1 MSTIPA
7 QYPPRH
13 RPSDYVIAPEA
24 GEDEYIEV
32 GVLFVGAGPSG
43 LAGAIRLGQ
52 LMAEDEEL
60 MEALGEVPIAIVEKG
75 KGPGSHLLSG
85 SVMRPGPFKSLFPD
99 AAPGETPG
107 VFEEVHKESVY
118 FLRRNGKIKI
128 PTPPDLNN
136 HGNWVVSISQLSRF
150 MAEQAEEFGAYMLPE
165 SDAQQLLVQDGRVV
179 GVKTGDK
186 GRGREGEELSTFE
199 PGVELRAKVT
209 VICEGTQG
217 HLAGVLRR
225 HFELDQD
232 TTQIYEIGVKEV
244 WEVEK
249 PLDRVIHTIGWPLR
263 MGAKWREYGGAW
275 LYPMGGNMV
284 SIGMVVGLDAADA
297 NISAHDLLQQA
308 KTHPLFKDILE
319 GGRRV
324 AWGAKTIPSGGIYGL
339 PSRFH
344 VPGAV
349 LCGDSAGFVNLA
361 ALKGVSYAM
370 KSGIIAAEQVAQAIK
385 AGTAEQTAG
394 LWNYTAAV
402 KDSEVWKDLWRVRNF
417 RPAFQKGF
425 IYGGMVAGLTTVT
438 RGKLPKKVTIKA
450 DKDEPVVIGP
460 DRDYP
465 KADGEY
471 IFDKL
476 SSVFL
481 SGNKTRDDQ
490 PNHIRIRTEVPRAL
504 AVSWENMCPAKVYEI
519 VDGSATA
526 DGMVHVR
533 MNNPNCVQ
541 CGAITA
547 KGGQLTP
554 PEGGSGPEYTLT

>member
-7 QYPPRH
+7 DFPPRH
-13 RPSDYVIAPEA
+13 RPSQYVAAPEA
-24 GEDEYIEV
+24 GEDEFIEV
-32 GVLFVGAGPSG
+32 GVLFVGAGPAG

-52 LMAEDEEL
+52 IMAEDEEL

-107 VFEEVHKESVY
+107 IYEEVTKEAVY
-118 FLRRNGKIKI
+118 FLRKDGKTRI

-150 MAEQAEEFGAYMLPE
+150 MAENAEEYGAYMLPE
-165 SDAQQLLVQDGRVV
+165 TDAQQLLVENGRVV
-179 GVKTGDK
+179 GIKTGDK
-186 GRGREGEELSTFE
+186 GRGRDGEELSTFE
-199 PGVELRAKVT
+199 PGVEVRAKVT

-217 HLAGVLRR
+217 HLAGVLRD
-225 HFELDQD
+225 HFQLDQD
-232 TTQIYEIGVKEV
+232 TTQTYEIGVKEV

-249 PLDRVIHTIGWPLR
+249 PLDRVVHTIGWPLKL
-263 MGAKWREYGGAW
+263 GSKFREYGGSW
-275 LYPMGGNMV
+275 MYPMGGNMV
-284 SIGMVVGLDAADA
+284 SIGMVVSLDAADA
-297 NISAHDLLQQA
+297 NMSAHDLLQQA
-308 KTHPLFKDILE
+308 KTNPLFKDVLA

-370 KSGIIAAEQVAQAIK
+370 QSGIIAAEVIATAIK
-385 AGTAEQTAG
+385 AGTAEKITG
-394 LWNYTAAV
+394 LWGYDEAIKN
-402 KDSEVWKDLWRVRNF
+402 SEVWKDLWRIRNF
-417 RPAFQKGF
+417 RPSFQKGF
-425 IYGGMVAGLTTVT
+425 VYGAIANGLSMLTGG
-438 RGKLPKKVTIKA
+438 RLPKKVSLTA
-450 DKDEPVVIGP
+450 DRDEPVFIGP
-460 DRDYP
+460 DRNYP
-465 KADGEY
+465 KPDGVY

-490 PNHIRIRTEVPRAL
+490 PNHIRVRTNVPREL
-504 AVSWENMCPAKVYEI
+504 AVAWENMCPAKVYEVVPDSEKDGF
-519 VDGSATA
+519 VD
-526 DGMVHVR
+526 VR
-533 MNNPNCVQ
+533 VNNPNCVQ

>member
-7 QYPPRH
+7 DYPPRH
-13 RPSDYVIAPEA
+13 RPSQYVLEPQA

-32 GVLFVGAGPSG
+32 GVLFVGAGPAG

-75 KGPGSHLLSG
+75 KGAGSHLLSG
-85 SVMRPGPFKSLFPD
+85 SVMRPGPFTSLFPD

-107 VFEEVHKESVY
+107 VFHEVQKEAVY
-118 FLRRNGKIKI
+118 LLRPNGKVRI
-128 PTPPDLNN
+128 PTPPDMNN
-136 HGNWVVSISQLSRF
+136 HGNWVISISQVARF
-150 MAEQAEEFGAYMLPE
+150 MAEQAEELGAYLLPE
-165 SDAQQLLVQDGRVV
+165 TDAQQLLVEDGLVV
-179 GVKTGDK
+179 GIKTGDK

-199 PGVELRAKVT
+199 PGVEVRAKVT

-217 HLAGVLRR
+217 HLAGVTRK
-225 HFELDQD
+225 HFNLDQD
-232 TTQIYEIGVKEV
+232 STQIYEIGVKEV
-244 WEVEK
+244 WEVPK
-249 PLDRVIHTIGWPLR
+249 PLDRVIHTIGWPLHL
-263 MGAKWREYGGAW
+263 GAKWREYGGSW
-275 LYPMGGNMV
+275 LYPMGDNMV

-297 NISAHDLLQQA
+297 NLSAHDLLQQV
-308 KTHPLFKDILE
+308 KTNPLFRDVLA
-319 GGRRV
+319 GGRRI

-349 LCGDSAGFVNLA
+349 LCGDAAGFVNLA
-361 ALKGVSYAM
+361 SLKGVSNAM
-370 KSGIIAAEQVAQAIK
+370 QSGIIAAEQVAASIK
-385 AGTAEQTAG
+385 AGTAQETTG
-394 LWNYTAAV
+394 LWNY
-402 KDSEVWKDLWRVRNF
+402 SEAILGSDLWKDLWRVRNF

-425 IYGGMVAGLTTVT
+425 LYGGMVAGLMLAT

-450 DKDEPVVIGP
+450 DRYEPVFIGP
-460 DRDYP
+460 DRGYP
-465 KADGEY
+465 KPDGEY

-490 PNHIRIRTEVPRAL
+490 PNHIRIRTEVPRDL
-504 AVSWENMCPAKVYEI
+504 AVAWENMCPAKVYEI
-519 VDGSATA
+519 VDGSAA
-526 DGMVHVR
+526 NGMVQVR

>member
-7 QYPPRH
+7 DFPPRH
-13 RPSDYVIAPEA
+13 RPSHYVAAPEA
-24 GEDEYIEV
+24 GEDEFIEV
-32 GVLFVGAGPSG
+32 GVLFVGAGPAG

-52 LMAEDEEL
+52 IMAEDEEL

-85 SVMRPGPFKSLFPD
+85 SVMRPGPFRSLFPD

-107 VFEEVHKESVY
+107 IYEEVTKEAVY
-118 FLRRNGKIKI
+118 FLRKDGKTRI

-150 MAEQAEEFGAYMLPE
+150 MAENAEEYGAYMLPE
-165 SDAQQLLVQDGRVV
+165 TDAQKLLVENGRVV
-179 GVKTGDK
+179 GIKTGDK
-186 GRGREGEELSTFE
+186 GRGRDGEELSTFE
-199 PGVELRAKVT
+199 PGVEVRAKVT

-217 HLAGVLRR
+217 HLAGVLRD
-225 HFELDQD
+225 HFQLDQD
-232 TTQIYEIGVKEV
+232 TTQTYEIGVKEV

-249 PLDRVIHTIGWPLR
+249 PLDRVVHTIGWPLKL
-263 MGAKWREYGGAW
+263 GSKFREYGGSW
-275 LYPMGGNMV
+275 MYPMGGNMV
-284 SIGMVVGLDAADA
+284 SIGMVVSLDAADA
-297 NISAHDLLQQA
+297 NMSAHDLLQQA
-308 KTHPLFKDILE
+308 KTNPLFKDVLA

-370 KSGIIAAEQVAQAIK
+370 QSGIIAAEVIATAIK
-385 AGTAEQTAG
+385 AGTAEKITG
-394 LWNYTAAV
+394 LWGYDEAIKN
-402 KDSEVWKDLWRVRNF
+402 SEVWKDLWRIRNF
-417 RPAFQKGF
+417 RPSFQKGF
-425 IYGGMVAGLTTVT
+425 VYGAIANGLSMLT
-438 RGKLPKKVTIKA
+438 RGKLPKKVTLTA
-450 DKDEPVVIGP
+450 DRDEPVFIGP
-460 DRDYP
+460 DRNYP
-465 KADGEY
+465 KPDGVY

-490 PNHIRIRTEVPRAL
+490 PNHIRVRTNVPREL
-504 AVSWENMCPAKVYEI
+504 AVAWENMCPAKVYEVVPDSEKDGF
-519 VDGSATA
+519 VD
-526 DGMVHVR
+526 VR
-533 MNNPNCVQ
+533 VNNPNCVQ

>member
-7 QYPPRH
+7 EFPPRH
-13 RPSDYVIAPEA
+13 RPSHYVVAPEA
-24 GEDEYIEV
+24 GEDEFIEV
-32 GVLFVGAGPSG
+32 GVLFVGAGPAG

-52 LMAEDEEL
+52 IMAEDEEL

-107 VFEEVHKESVY
+107 IYEEVTKEAVY
-118 FLRRNGKIKI
+118 FLRKDGKTKI

-150 MAEQAEEFGAYMLPE
+150 MAENAEEYGAYMLPE
-165 SDAQQLLVQDGRVV
+165 TDAQQLLVENGRVV
-179 GVKTGDK
+179 GIKTGDK
-186 GRGREGEELSTFE
+186 GRGRDGEELSTFE
-199 PGVELRAKVT
+199 PGVEVRAKVT

-217 HLAGVLRR
+217 HLAGVLRD
-225 HFELDQD
+225 HFQLDQNS
-232 TTQIYEIGVKEV
+232 TQIYEIGVKEV

-249 PLDRVIHTIGWPLR
+249 PLDRVVHTIGWPLKL
-263 MGAKWREYGGAW
+263 GSKWREYGGAW
-275 LYPMGGNMV
+275 MYPMGGNMV

-308 KTHPLFKDILE
+308 KTNPLFKDVLA

-370 KSGIIAAEQVAQAIK
+370 QSGIIAAETVAAAIK
-385 AGTAEQTAG
+385 DGTAEEITG
-394 LWNYTAAV
+394 LWGYDEAIKN
-402 KDSEVWKDLWRVRNF
+402 SEVWKDLWRVRNF
-417 RPAFQKGF
+417 RPSFQKGF
-425 IYGGMVAGLTTVT
+425 IYGGIVNGLSMLT
-438 RGKLPKKVTIKA
+438 RGKLPKKVRLTA
-450 DKDEPVVIGP
+450 DRDEPVFIGP
-460 DRDYP
+460 DRNYP
-465 KADGEY
+465 KPDGEY

-490 PNHIRIRTEVPRAL
+490 PNHIRVRTNVPLEL
-504 AVSWENMCPAKVYEI
+504 AVAWENMCPAKVYEVVPDSEKDGF
-519 VDGSATA
+519 VD
-526 DGMVHVR
+526 VR
-533 MNNPNCVQ
+533 VNNPNCVQ

>member
-1 MSTIPA
+1 M
-7 QYPPRH
+7 Y
-13 RPSDYVIAPEA
+13 
-24 GEDEYIEV
+24 
-32 GVLFVGAGPSG
+32 
-43 LAGAIRLGQ
+43 
-52 LMAEDEEL
+52 
-60 MEALGEVPIAIVEKG
+60 
-75 KGPGSHLLSG
+75 LL
-85 SVMRPGPFKSLFPD
+85 RK
-99 AAPGETPG
+99 
-107 VFEEVHKESVY
+107 
-118 FLRRNGKIKI
+118 NGKTKI

-136 HGNWVVSISQLSRF
+136 HGNWVISISQLSRF
-150 MAEQAEEFGAYMLPE
+150 MAENAEEYGAYMLPE
-165 SDAQQLLVQDGRVV
+165 TDAQQLLVQDGRVI

-199 PGVELRAKVT
+199 PGVEVRAKVT

-217 HLAGVLRR
+217 HLAGVLRD
-225 HFELDQD
+225 HFQLDQD
-232 TTQIYEIGVKEV
+232 STQIYELGVKEV

-249 PLDRVIHTIGWPLR
+249 PLDRVIHTIGWPLKL
-263 MGAKWREYGGAW
+263 GSKWREYGGAW

-308 KTHPLFKDILE
+308 KTHPLFREVLE

-370 KSGIIAAEQVAQAIK
+370 KSGIIAAESIAAAIK
-385 AGTAEQTAG
+385 DGTVEETTG
-394 LWNYTAAV
+394 LWNYDEAI
-402 KDSEVWKDLWRVRNF
+402 KESEVWKDLWKVRNF
-417 RPAFQKGF
+417 RPSFQKGF
-425 IYGGMVAGLTTVT
+425 VYGGLVNGLATVT
-438 RGKLPKKVTIKA
+438 RGKLPKKVSIHA
-450 DKDEPVVIGP
+450 DRDEPVIIGP

-465 KADGEY
+465 KPDGEY

-490 PNHIRIRTEVPRAL
+490 PNHIRVRTNVPLEL
-504 AVSWENMCPAKVYEI
+504 AVAWENMCPAKVYEVVPDSEKDGF
-519 VDGSATA
+519 VD
-526 DGMVHVR
+526 VR
-533 MNNPNCVQ
+533 VNNPNCVQ

>member
-7 QYPPRH
+7 EFPPRH
-13 RPSDYVIAPEA
+13 RPSHYVAAPEA
-24 GEDEYIEV
+24 GEDEFIEV
-32 GVLFVGAGPSG
+32 GVLFVGAGPAG

-52 LMAEDEEL
+52 IMAEDEEL

-107 VFEEVHKESVY
+107 IYEEVTKEAVY
-118 FLRRNGKIKI
+118 FLRKDGKTKI

-150 MAEQAEEFGAYMLPE
+150 MAENAEEYGAYMLPE
-165 SDAQQLLVQDGRVV
+165 TDAQQLLVENGRVV
-179 GVKTGDK
+179 GIKTGDK
-186 GRGREGEELSTFE
+186 GRGRDGEELSTFE
-199 PGVELRAKVT
+199 PGVEVRAKVT

-217 HLAGVLRR
+217 HLAGVLRD
-225 HFELDQD
+225 HFQLDQNS
-232 TTQIYEIGVKEV
+232 TQIYEIGVKEV

-249 PLDRVIHTIGWPLR
+249 PLDRVVHTIGWPLKL
-263 MGAKWREYGGAW
+263 GSKWREYGGAW
-275 LYPMGGNMV
+275 MYPMGGNMV

-308 KTHPLFKDILE
+308 KTNPLFKDVLA

-370 KSGIIAAEQVAQAIK
+370 QSGIIAAETVAAAIK
-385 AGTAEQTAG
+385 DGTAEEITG
-394 LWNYTAAV
+394 LWGYDEAIKN
-402 KDSEVWKDLWRVRNF
+402 SEVWKDLWRVRNF
-417 RPAFQKGF
+417 RPSFQKGF
-425 IYGGMVAGLTTVT
+425 IYGGIVNGLSMLT
-438 RGKLPKKVTIKA
+438 RGKLPKKLRLTA
-450 DKDEPVVIGP
+450 DRDEPVFIGP
-460 DRDYP
+460 DRNYP
-465 KADGEY
+465 KPDGEY

-490 PNHIRIRTEVPRAL
+490 PNHIRVRTNVPLEL
-504 AVSWENMCPAKVYEI
+504 AVAWENMCPAKVYEVVPDSEKDGF
-519 VDGSATA
+519 VD
-526 DGMVHVR
+526 VR
-533 MNNPNCVQ
+533 VNNPNCVQ

>member
-7 QYPPRH
+7 EFPPRH
-13 RPSDYVIAPEA
+13 RPSHYVAAPEA
-24 GEDEYIEV
+24 GEDEFIEV
-32 GVLFVGAGPSG
+32 GVLFVGAGPAG

-52 LMAEDEEL
+52 IMAEDEEL

-107 VFEEVHKESVY
+107 IYEEVTKEAVY
-118 FLRRNGKIKI
+118 FLRKDGKTRI

-150 MAEQAEEFGAYMLPE
+150 MAENAEEYGAYMLPE
-165 SDAQQLLVQDGRVV
+165 TDAQKLLVENGRVV
-179 GVKTGDK
+179 GIKTGDK
-186 GRGREGEELSTFE
+186 GRGRDGEELSTFE
-199 PGVELRAKVT
+199 PGVEVRAKVT

-217 HLAGVLRR
+217 HLAGVLRD
-225 HFELDQD
+225 HFQLDQD
-232 TTQIYEIGVKEV
+232 TTQTYEIGVKEV

-249 PLDRVIHTIGWPLR
+249 PLDRVVHTIGWPLKL
-263 MGAKWREYGGAW
+263 GSKFREYGGSW
-275 LYPMGGNMV
+275 MYPMGGNMV
-284 SIGMVVGLDAADA
+284 SIGMVVSLDAADA
-297 NISAHDLLQQA
+297 NMSAHDLLQQA
-308 KTHPLFKDILE
+308 KTNPLFKDVLA

-370 KSGIIAAEQVAQAIK
+370 QSGIIAAEVIATAIK
-385 AGTAEQTAG
+385 AGTAEKITG
-394 LWNYTAAV
+394 LWGYDEAIKN
-402 KDSEVWKDLWRVRNF
+402 SEVWKDLWRIRNF
-417 RPAFQKGF
+417 RPSFQKGF
-425 IYGGMVAGLTTVT
+425 VYGAIANGLSMLT
-438 RGKLPKKVTIKA
+438 RGKLPKKVSLTA
-450 DKDEPVVIGP
+450 DRDEPVFIGP
-460 DRDYP
+460 DRNYP
-465 KADGEY
+465 KPDGEY

-490 PNHIRIRTEVPRAL
+490 PNHIRVRTNVPLEL
-504 AVSWENMCPAKVYEI
+504 AVAWENMCPAKVYEVVADSEKDGF
-519 VDGSATA
+519 VD
-526 DGMVHVR
+526 VR
-533 MNNPNCVQ
+533 VNNPNCVL

>member
-7 QYPPRH
+7 DFPPRH
-13 RPSDYVIAPEA
+13 RPSQYVAAPEA
-24 GEDEYIEV
+24 GEDEFIEV
-32 GVLFVGAGPSG
+32 GVLFVGAGPAG

-52 LMAEDEEL
+52 IMAEDEEL

-107 VFEEVHKESVY
+107 IFEEVTKEAVY
-118 FLRRNGKIKI
+118 FLRKDGKTRI

-150 MAEQAEEFGAYMLPE
+150 MAENAEEYGAYMLPE
-165 SDAQQLLVQDGRVV
+165 TDAQQLLVENGRVV
-179 GVKTGDK
+179 GIKTGDK
-186 GRGREGEELSTFE
+186 GRGRDGEELSTFE
-199 PGVELRAKVT
+199 PGVEVRAKVT

-217 HLAGVLRR
+217 HLAGVLRD
-225 HFELDQD
+225 HFQLDQD
-232 TTQIYEIGVKEV
+232 TTQTYEIGVKEV

-249 PLDRVIHTIGWPLR
+249 PLDRVVHTIGWPLKL
-263 MGAKWREYGGAW
+263 GSKFREYGGSW
-275 LYPMGGNMV
+275 MYPMGGNMV
-284 SIGMVVGLDAADA
+284 SIGMVVSLDAADA
-297 NISAHDLLQQA
+297 NMSAHDLLQQA
-308 KTHPLFKDILE
+308 KTNPLFKDVLA

-370 KSGIIAAEQVAQAIK
+370 QSGIIAAEVIATAIK
-385 AGTAEQTAG
+385 AGTAEKITG
-394 LWNYTAAV
+394 LWGYDEAIKN
-402 KDSEVWKDLWRVRNF
+402 SEVWKDLWRIRNF
-417 RPAFQKGF
+417 RPSFQKGF
-425 IYGGMVAGLTTVT
+425 VYGAIANGLSMLT
-438 RGKLPKKVTIKA
+438 RGKLPKKVSLTA
-450 DKDEPVVIGP
+450 DRDEPVFIGP
-460 DRDYP
+460 DRNYP
-465 KADGEY
+465 KPDGVY

-490 PNHIRIRTEVPRAL
+490 PNHIRVRTNVPREL
-504 AVSWENMCPAKVYEI
+504 AVAWENMCPAKVYEVVPDSEKDGF
-519 VDGSATA
+519 VD
-526 DGMVHVR
+526 VR
-533 MNNPNCVQ
+533 VNNPNCVQ

>member
-7 QYPPRH
+7 DFPPRH
-13 RPSDYVIAPEA
+13 RPSHYVAAPEA
-24 GEDEYIEV
+24 GEDEFIEV
-32 GVLFVGAGPSG
+32 GVLFVGAGPAG

-52 LMAEDEEL
+52 IMAEDEEL

-107 VFEEVHKESVY
+107 IYEEVTKEAVY
-118 FLRRNGKIKI
+118 FLRKDGKTRI

-150 MAEQAEEFGAYMLPE
+150 MAENAEEYGAYMLPE
-165 SDAQQLLVQDGRVV
+165 TDAQKLLVENGRVV
-179 GVKTGDK
+179 GIKTGDK
-186 GRGREGEELSTFE
+186 GRGRDGEELSTFE
-199 PGVELRAKVT
+199 PGVEVRAKVT

-217 HLAGVLRR
+217 HLAGVLRD
-225 HFELDQD
+225 HFQLDQD
-232 TTQIYEIGVKEV
+232 TTQTYEIGVKEV

-249 PLDRVIHTIGWPLR
+249 PLDRVIHTIGWPLKL
-263 MGAKWREYGGAW
+263 GSKFREYGGSW
-275 LYPMGGNMV
+275 MYPMGGNMV
-284 SIGMVVGLDAADA
+284 SIGMVVSLDAADA
-297 NISAHDLLQQA
+297 NMSAHDLLQQA
-308 KTHPLFKDILE
+308 KTNPLFKDVLA

-370 KSGIIAAEQVAQAIK
+370 QSGIIAAEVIATAIK
-385 AGTAEQTAG
+385 AGTAEKVTG
-394 LWNYTAAV
+394 LWGYDEAIKN
-402 KDSEVWKDLWRVRNF
+402 SEVWKDLWRIRNF

-425 IYGGMVAGLTTVT
+425 IYGAIANGLSMLT
-438 RGKLPKKVTIKA
+438 RGKLPKKVILTA
-450 DKDEPVVIGP
+450 DRDEPVFIGP
-460 DRDYP
+460 DRNYP
-465 KADGEY
+465 KPDGEY

-490 PNHIRIRTEVPRAL
+490 PNHIRVRTNVPLEL
-504 AVSWENMCPAKVYEI
+504 AVAWENMCPAKVYEVVPDSEKDGF
-519 VDGSATA
+519 VD
-526 DGMVHVR
+526 VR
-533 MNNPNCVQ
+533 VNNPNCVQ

>member
-7 QYPPRH
+7 DFPPRH
-13 RPSDYVIAPEA
+13 RPSHYVAAPEA
-24 GEDEYIEV
+24 GEDEFIEV
-32 GVLFVGAGPSG
+32 GVLFVGAGPAG

-52 LMAEDEEL
+52 IMAEDEEL

-107 VFEEVHKESVY
+107 IYEEVTKEAVY
-118 FLRRNGKIKI
+118 FLRKDGKTRI

-150 MAEQAEEFGAYMLPE
+150 MAENAEEYGAYMLPE
-165 SDAQQLLVQDGRVV
+165 TDAQKLLVENGRVV
-179 GVKTGDK
+179 GIKTGDK
-186 GRGREGEELSTFE
+186 GRGRDGEELSTFE
-199 PGVELRAKVT
+199 PGVEVRAKVT

-217 HLAGVLRR
+217 HLAGVLRD
-225 HFELDQD
+225 HFHLDQD
-232 TTQIYEIGVKEV
+232 TTQTYEIGVKEV

-249 PLDRVIHTIGWPLR
+249 PLDRVVHTIGWPLKL
-263 MGAKWREYGGAW
+263 GSKFREYGGSW
-275 LYPMGGNMV
+275 MYPMGGNMV
-284 SIGMVVGLDAADA
+284 SIGMVVSLDAADA
-297 NISAHDLLQQA
+297 NMSAHDLLQQA
-308 KTHPLFKDILE
+308 KTNPLFKDVLA

-370 KSGIIAAEQVAQAIK
+370 QSGIIAAEVIATAIK
-385 AGTAEQTAG
+385 AGTAEKITG
-394 LWNYTAAV
+394 LWGYDEAIKN
-402 KDSEVWKDLWRVRNF
+402 SEVWKDLWRIRNF
-417 RPAFQKGF
+417 RPSFQKGF
-425 IYGGMVAGLTTVT
+425 VYGAIANGLSMLT
-438 RGKLPKKVTIKA
+438 RGKLPKKVSLTA
-450 DKDEPVVIGP
+450 DRDEPVFIGP
-460 DRDYP
+460 DRNYP
-465 KADGEY
+465 KPDGVY

-490 PNHIRIRTEVPRAL
+490 PNHIRVRTNVPREL
-504 AVSWENMCPAKVYEI
+504 AVAWENMCPAKVYEVVPDSEKDGF
-519 VDGSATA
+519 VD
-526 DGMVHVR
+526 VR
-533 MNNPNCVQ
+533 VNNPNCVQ

>member
-7 QYPPRH
+7 DFPPRH
-13 RPSDYVIAPEA
+13 RPSQYVVAPEA
-24 GEDEYIEV
+24 GEDEFIEV
-32 GVLFVGAGPSG
+32 GVLFVGAGPAG

-52 LMAEDEEL
+52 IMAEDEEL

-107 VFEEVHKESVY
+107 IYEEVTKEAVY
-118 FLRRNGKIKI
+118 FLRKDGKTRI

-150 MAEQAEEFGAYMLPE
+150 MAENAEEYGAYMLPE
-165 SDAQQLLVQDGRVV
+165 TDAQKLLVENGRVV
-179 GVKTGDK
+179 GIKTGDK
-186 GRGREGEELSTFE
+186 GRGRDGEELSTFE
-199 PGVELRAKVT
+199 PGVEVRAKVT

-217 HLAGVLRR
+217 HLAGVLRD
-225 HFELDQD
+225 HFQLDQD
-232 TTQIYEIGVKEV
+232 TTQTYEIGVKEV

-249 PLDRVIHTIGWPLR
+249 PLDRVVHTIGWPLKL
-263 MGAKWREYGGAW
+263 GSKFREYGGSW
-275 LYPMGGNMV
+275 MYPMGGNMV
-284 SIGMVVGLDAADA
+284 SIGMVVSLDAADA
-297 NISAHDLLQQA
+297 NMSAHDLLQQA
-308 KTHPLFKDILE
+308 KTNPLFKDVLA

-370 KSGIIAAEQVAQAIK
+370 QSGIIAAEVIATAIK
-385 AGTAEQTAG
+385 AGTAEKITG
-394 LWNYTAAV
+394 LWGYDEAIKN
-402 KDSEVWKDLWRVRNF
+402 SEVWKDLWRIRNF
-417 RPAFQKGF
+417 RPSFQKGF
-425 IYGGMVAGLTTVT
+425 VYGAIANGLSMLT
-438 RGKLPKKVTIKA
+438 RGKLPKKVSLTA
-450 DKDEPVVIGP
+450 DRDEPVFIGP
-460 DRDYP
+460 DRNYP
-465 KADGEY
+465 KPDGVY

-490 PNHIRIRTEVPRAL
+490 PNHIRVRTNVPREL
-504 AVSWENMCPAKVYEI
+504 AVAWENMCPAKVYEVVPDSEKDGF
-519 VDGSATA
+519 VD
-526 DGMVHVR
+526 VR
-533 MNNPNCVQ
+533 VNNPNCVQ

>member
-7 QYPPRH
+7 EYPPRF
-13 RPSDYVIAPEA
+13 RPSDYIVAPGA

-32 GVLFVGAGPSG
+32 GVLFIGAGPAG

-60 MEALGEVPIAIVEKG
+60 MEALGEVPIAIIEKG

-85 SVMRPGPFKSLFPD
+85 SVMRPGPFKELFPD

-107 VFEEVHKESVY
+107 IFEEVTKESVY
-118 FLRRNGKIKI
+118 FLRKNGKIRI

-150 MAEQAEEFGAYMLPE
+150 MAENAEEYGAYMLPE
-165 SDAQQLLVQDGRVV
+165 TDAQQLLVQDGRVV

-186 GRGREGEELSTFE
+186 GRGRDGEELSTFE
-199 PGVELRAKVT
+199 PGVEVRAKVT
-209 VICEGTQG
+209 VVCEGTQG
-217 HLAGVLRR
+217 HLAGVLRT
-225 HFELDQD
+225 HFELDQES
-232 TTQIYEIGVKEV
+232 TPLYELGVKEV
-244 WEVEK
+244 WEVTK

-263 MGAKWREYGGAW
+263 LGAKWREYGGCW
-275 LYPMGGNMV
+275 MYPMGGNMV
-284 SIGMVVGLDAADA
+284 SIGIVVGLDTADA

-308 KTHPLFKDILE
+308 KTNPLFRKVLE

-324 AWGAKTIPSGGIYGL
+324 AWGAKTIPSGGIYHL

-370 KSGIIAAEQVAQAIK
+370 KTGIIAAEQVAQSIK
-385 AGTAEQTAG
+385 NGTVGDITG
-394 LWNYTAAV
+394 LWNYTEAIR
-402 KDSEVWKDLWRVRNF
+402 DSEVWRDLWRVRNF
-417 RPAFQKGF
+417 RPAFQKGY
-425 IYGGMVAGLTTVT
+425 IYGGIVNGLSMVT
-438 RGKLPKKVTIKA
+438 RGKFPKKVTITT
-450 DKDEPVVIGP
+450 DRNEPVIIGP
-460 DRDYP
+460 ARHYP

-490 PNHIRIRTEVPRAL
+490 PNHIRIRTDVPKEL
-504 AVSWENMCPAKVYEI
+504 AVAWENMCPAKVYE
-519 VDGSATA
+519 VVEGTESN
-526 DGMVHVR
+526 GMVHVR